1 MTHKLMRSASDGRY
15 DNIDNAIFNFK
26 KTSPAPLKRSSTAPP
41 IFPGEHINF
50 GIEQYFGIEQFVSR
64 VVNRNNFE
72 ISDENVKY
80 IKGDNFYQQT
90 MPVIT
95 LNGKDKPLNKFRI
108 FDTPPDGTCLIH
120 SVLFGLSPTY
130 PKLNEKD
137 KRYIAS
143 LYRKLIS
150 GLDLFEEERNDLL
163 NPDIYLNRLIAIKLA
178 KYLHFNLVIFPDNG
192 FPDNSPIIDGQPYV
206 FIYQSGVHF
215 SGIEIPEIDGK
226 TPEIDANEL
235 NEMIQNVIMS
245 DHILMT
251 EIIAEKHEIETQPL
265 TKSQRD
271 NLITFLKDNPALR
284 GYNWDVCSDDIL
296 ILLFESSTGSSYFG
310 GKKKSRKQRNKNKK
324 RKKKSRKTKQIINN
338 NQ

>member
-41 IFPGEHINF
+41 KFPSEHI
-50 GIEQYFGIEQFVSR
+50 FGIEQFVSR
-64 VVNRNNFE
+64 VVNKNNFE
-72 ISDENVKY
+72 ISDKNVRY
-80 IKGDNFYQQT
+80 IERDNFYQQT

-95 LNGKDKPLNKFRI
+95 LNGQPTPLNQFRI

-130 PKLNEKD
+130 RKLNERD

-143 LYRKLIS
+143 LYRKFIS

-163 NPDIYLNRLIAIKLA
+163 NPDIYLNRSIAKKLA

-206 FIYQSGVHF
+206 FIYHSGMHF

-235 NEMIQNVIMS
+235 NEMIQNVMMS

-251 EIIAEKHEIETQPL
+251 EKHEIETQPL

-271 NLITFLKDNPALR
+271 NLITFLKENPALR

-296 ILLFESSTGSSYFG
+296 FILFESSTGSSYFG